1 MWRSKNLATRN
12 FNSVNLLCLI
22 IDKINGY
29 IKEDHENKYL
39 TLVPTDANKE
49 IRKTMEQSHKSY
61 KINN

>member
-1 MWRSKNLATRN
+1 M
-12 FNSVNLLCLI
+12 
-22 IDKINGY
+22 NGY